1 MLKFSRR
8 LVLYGYTVF
17 CDCVDL
23 ILRTRVVGGYCFFYF
38 SRSAQKSVWFLRFG

>member
-1 MLKFSRR
+1 MLKISRR

-23 ILRTRVVGGYCFFYF
+23 ILRRQAVGGYCFFYF
-38 SRSAQKSVWFLRFG
+38 SRSKQKSVCFLRFA